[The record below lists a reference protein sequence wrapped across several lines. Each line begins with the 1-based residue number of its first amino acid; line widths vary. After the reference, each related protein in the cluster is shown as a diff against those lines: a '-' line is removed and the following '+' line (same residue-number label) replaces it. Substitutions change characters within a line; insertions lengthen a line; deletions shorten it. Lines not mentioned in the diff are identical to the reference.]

1 MTAGAVVLTPEV
13 AGAGAELAE
22 AAELAGVTIG
32 EAAAPVANGTKL
44 AGIELAD
51 DAGGAVLLAAE
62 SVEAELADGAE
73 LGVAAAGADPVEA
86 GAELADEVAAA

>member
-32 EAAAPVANGTKL
+32 EAAAPVA
-44 AGIELAD
+44 
-51 DAGGAVLLAAE
+51 
-62 SVEAELADGAE
+62 DGAE
-73 LGVAAAGADPVEA
+73 LGVAATGADPVEA